1 MRVVVRLFAA
11 CRERL
16 QTDRVELSF
25 DSDSISLDEL
35 RGALA
40 ETHPSLAGLLAASR
54 VAVNQSFAAPEVRIR
69 EGDEV
74 ALIPPVSGGSG
85 QGPYAVRET
94 PLELSEVERAVRSP
108 SAGALCTFSGTVR
121 GETHGAKVAALEYEA
136 YQAMAEAFLRTIG
149 DEIATRWPGARS
161 AILHRVGRL
170 EVGEVAVVIAVA
182 SAHRKDAFEGCRH
195 AIERIKEDVPIWKKE
210 LREDGSV
217 WVGMGS

>member
-1 MRVVVRLFAA
+1 M
-11 CRERL
+11 
-16 QTDRVELSF
+16 
-25 DSDSISLDEL
+25 
-35 RGALA
+35 
-40 ETHPSLAGLLAASR
+40 
-54 VAVNQSFAAPEVRIR
+54 AVNQSFADEATVVRA
-69 EGDEV
+69 GDEV

-85 QGPYAVRET
+85 QGPFAVRGT
-94 PLELSEVERAVRSP
+94 PIDLTEVERAVRSP
-108 SAGALCTFSGTVR
+108 SAGAVCTFSGTVR
-121 GETHGAKVAALEYEA
+121 SETHGHRVTALEYES
-136 YQAMAEAFLRTIG
+136 YQEMAEGFLRKIG
-149 DEIATRWPGARS
+149 DEIAERWPGART